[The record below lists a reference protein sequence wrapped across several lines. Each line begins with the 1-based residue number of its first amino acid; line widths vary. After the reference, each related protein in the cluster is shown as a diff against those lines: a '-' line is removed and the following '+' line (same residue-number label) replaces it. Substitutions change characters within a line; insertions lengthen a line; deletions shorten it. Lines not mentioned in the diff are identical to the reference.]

1 MRVVPLPVHLLITHG
16 WNVEETIIRAG
27 WKGRFN
33 DATEVCTRTKL
44 CCNHVKDHSAHR
56 IGCSNNAKDHSDP
69 PNGLLQHVKAHS
81 AHRMGCCNM
90 QKTILPTEWV
100 VATCKRPF
108 RPSEW
113 VSNFENNPRR
123 PSEWVSNF
131 ENNPRRPSEWASNFE
146 NNPRRP
152 SEWVFLHFQ
161 EQETTVSTFSLT
173 LKRTS
178 TP

>member
-16 WNVEETIIRAG
+16 WNVGETTVRPQR
-27 WKGRFN
+27 KDRPN

-44 CCNHVKDHSAHR
+44 CCNHTKA
-56 IGCSNNAKDHSDP
+56 HSDP
-69 PNGLLQHVKAHS
+69 PNGLLQHVKDHS
-81 AHRMGCCNM
+81 AHRIGCCNM

-113 VSNFENNPRR
+113 VSNFK
-123 PSEWVSNF
+123 
-131 ENNPRRPSEWASNFE
+131 NNPRRPSEWASNFK
-146 NNPRRP
+146 NNPHRP
-152 SEWVFLHFQ
+152 SEWASNFKNNPHRPSEWAFLHFQ
-161 EQETTVSTFSLT
+161 EQETTVSTCSLT

>member
-1 MRVVPLPVHLLITHG
+1 MAGMLGKQPFGHGGRVVPKMQQRFARVRNCVATCKRPFCPPNRLLQ
-16 WNVEETIIRAG
+16 
-27 WKGRFN
+27 
-33 DATEVCTRTKL
+33 
-44 CCNHVKDHSAHR
+44 HVKDHSAHR
-56 IGCSNNAKDHSDP
+56 I
-69 PNGLLQHVKAHS
+69 
-81 AHRMGCCNM
+81 GCCNM

-113 VSNFENNPRR
+113 A
-123 PSEWVSNF
+123 SNF

-152 SEWVFLHFQ
+152 SEWSSNFENNPRRPSEWVFLHFQ
-161 EQETTVSTFSLT
+161 EQETTVSTCSLT